1 MKGFIAGVIFTLGA
15 LAAGEMLYTH
25 LGFAPVN
32 ADAEPGTIEKIVLA
46 GALDPS
52 VERHAPHLQN
62 PLPANEDNLKRGMAI
77 YTMKCALCHGGID
90 RKPSLEG
97 KAMFPRAPQFIVRG
111 RGLHDPEWQT
121 FYVTQ
126 HGIRRTGMMGWGTIL
141 STDDLWRVTSFLT
154 NLDKLPP
161 ALKQ

>member
-1 MKGFIAGVIFTLGA
+1 MKGFIAGIIFTLVA
-15 LAAGEMLYTH
+15 LAAAGAVYTH

-32 ADAEPGTIEKIVLA
+32 ADADPGMIERIVLA
-46 GALDPS
+46 RALDPS

-62 PLPANEDNLKRGMAI
+62 PLPENEDNLKRGMAI
-77 YTMKCALCHGGID
+77 YTMKCALCHGGMD
-90 RKPSLEG
+90 RKPSPEG

-126 HGIRRTGMMGWGTIL
+126 RGIRRTGMMGWGTIL
-141 STDDLWRVTSFLT
+141 STDDIWRVTSFLT